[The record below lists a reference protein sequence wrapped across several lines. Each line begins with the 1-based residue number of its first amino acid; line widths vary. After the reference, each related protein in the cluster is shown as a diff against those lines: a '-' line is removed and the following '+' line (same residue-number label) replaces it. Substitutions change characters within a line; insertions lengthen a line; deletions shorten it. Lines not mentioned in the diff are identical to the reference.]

1 VNPQRKLQVLLVL
14 IMWKWNVGQF
24 FLLSGILLLVLYF
37 ATSQVNSPIVYYFCF
52 GVIFLLLGVYMMW
65 IGRNPPIASDRFRSI
80 RRMSEKSKK
89 PKKDAEKKPE

>member
-1 VNPQRKLQVLLVL
+1 MLVDRKLQVLLGMM
-14 IMWKWNVGQF
+14 MWKWNVGQF

-52 GVIFLLLGVYMMW
+52 GVILLLFGVYLMW

-80 RRMSEKSKK
+80 RRMSEKKKK
-89 PKKDAEKKPE
+89 PKKEADKKLE